1 MIKIIPSLK
10 VPIIHKGVTSNVI
23 LSDELKDKNTVIFGV
38 PGAFTPTC
46 SEKHMPSYIK
56 LYEQFINKGIDD
68 IYCLSVNDNYVMS
81 AWLLSYTDGDKIK
94 GIADGNA
101 EITKNLN
108 LLSDKSKNFMG
119 MRSARFAM
127 IVKDNEIK
135 EILIEEP
142 GEYKNTSAENLL
154 EFIKRN

>member
-10 VPIIHKGVTSNVI
+10 VPVIHKGVTSNVI

-101 EITKNLN
+101 DITKNLN

-119 MRSARFAM
+119 MRSTRFAM
-127 IVKDNEIK
+127 IVKDNEITQ
-135 EILIEEP
+135 ILIEEP
-142 GEYKNTSAENLL
+142 GEYKRTSAENLL
-154 EFIKRN
+154 TKI

>member
-101 EITKNLN
+101 DITKNLN

-119 MRSARFAM
+119 MRSTRFAM
-127 IVKDNEIK
+127 IVKDNEITQ
-135 EILIEEP
+135 ILIEEP
-142 GEYKNTSAENLL
+142 GEYKRTSAENLL
-154 EFIKRN
+154 TKI

>member
-10 VPIIHKGVTSNVI
+10 VPVIH
-23 LSDELKDKNTVIFGV
+23 
-38 PGAFTPTC
+38 
-46 SEKHMPSYIK
+46 
-56 LYEQFINKGIDD
+56 KGIDD

-101 EITKNLN
+101 DITKNLN

-119 MRSARFAM
+119 MRSTRFAM
-127 IVKDNEIK
+127 IVKDNEITQ
-135 EILIEEP
+135 ILIEEP
-142 GEYKNTSAENLL
+142 GEYKRTSAENLL
-154 EFIKRN
+154 TKI

>member
-101 EITKNLN
+101 DITKNLN

-119 MRSARFAM
+119 MRSTRFAM
-127 IVKDNEIK
+127 IVKDNEITQ
-135 EILIEEP
+135 ILIEEP
-142 GEYKNTSAENLL
+142 GEYKRTSAENLL
-154 EFIKRN
+154 IKI

>member
-1 MIKIIPSLK
+1 MTKIIPSIK
-10 VPIIHKGVTSNVI
+10 VPIIHKGITSNVL
-23 LSDELKDKNTVIFGV
+23 LSDELKVKRAVIFGV

-101 EITKNLN
+101 DITKNLN

-119 MRSARFAM
+119 MRSTRFAM
-127 IVKDNEIK
+127 IVKDNEITQ
-135 EILIEEP
+135 ILIEEP
-142 GEYKNTSAENLL
+142 GEYKRTSAENLL
-154 EFIKRN
+154 TKI